1 MGSESPDGLYANFS
15 ILTSNVEILFVKL
28 PSATEGSKAKLFV
41 DLESGEEH
49 PITPIINVKAIIFKY
64 LKYFMIERIFLKLT
78 QVKKK

>member
-1 MGSESPDGLYANFS
+1 MGSESPVGLYANFS

-49 PITPIINVKAIIFKY
+49 PITPIINVKAIIKY
-64 LKYFMIERIFLKLT
+64 LKYFMIERIFLKLI